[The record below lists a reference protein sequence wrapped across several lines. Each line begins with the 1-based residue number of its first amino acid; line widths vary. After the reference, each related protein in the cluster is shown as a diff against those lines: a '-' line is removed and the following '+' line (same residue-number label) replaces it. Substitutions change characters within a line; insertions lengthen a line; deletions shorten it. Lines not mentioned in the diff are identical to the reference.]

1 MVITKFDQQV
11 AEEGKTIL
19 LLILYSLNIIK
30 IKWPYFKGQTRNF
43 NFEKTSKFL
52 KQLRNWKD
60 NHTGDESRSENMK
73 LSCYDHD
80 SDSDNLPMLNCGEYI
95 FIFIFPYQSFLTAR
109 GMKIFRSKYI
119 NHHLGHYVGGTQ
131 SPHKSNN
138 FLDIF
143 SSSSLVLVVGWCVFL
158 VCDAGLTVV

>member
-1 MVITKFDQQV
+1 MVITTFDQQV

-109 GMKIFRSKYI
+109 GDE
-119 NHHLGHYVGGTQ
+119 
-131 SPHKSNN
+131 
-138 FLDIF
+138 DI
-143 SSSSLVLVVGWCVFL
+143 
-158 VCDAGLTVV
+158 